1 MFKCDQCDKQYAYV
15 HKLQHHLVWN
25 CKGNKSETHMLSSP
39 RRSGS
44 SNCFVLPPTHAKG
57 DDDVELVGAQREKDD
72 NDIGHFE
79 ERERESEVKGVEE
92 QYICN
97 ECEKGF
103 HSKNARRKHKKK
115 YHRHDIQEVGKSKLR
130 PL

>member
-44 SNCFVLPPTHAKG
+44 SNCFVLPPTPAKG
-57 DDDVELVGAQREKDD
+57 DDDVELVGAGKEKDD
-72 NDIGHFE
+72 SDIEHCE
-79 ERERESEVKGVEE
+79 EGGSEVKGVEE
-92 QYICN
+92 QYICD

-103 HSKNARRKHKKK
+103 PSRSAKKKHKRK
-115 YHRHDIQEVGKSKLR
+115 YHHQDLQEVCIEHQSKGS
-130 PL
+130 